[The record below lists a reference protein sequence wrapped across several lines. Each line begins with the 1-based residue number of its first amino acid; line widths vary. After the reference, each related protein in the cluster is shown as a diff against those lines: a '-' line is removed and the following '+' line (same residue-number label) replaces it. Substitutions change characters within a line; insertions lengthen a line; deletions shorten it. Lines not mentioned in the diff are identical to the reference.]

1 MGEPA
6 AVHSCASGLDYPGIG
21 PQHCWMKGIGRFKY
35 VTATDDEVIDAFFEL
50 SRKEGLSPLW
60 SQLMDLQMQ

>member
-1 MGEPA
+1 
-6 AVHSCASGLDYPGIG
+6 
-21 PQHCWMKGIGRFKY
+21 MKGIGRFKY